1 MNQFSNLDKIFI
13 FLTIIFGS
21 LVLFVPI
28 SNLLIAFLGLVF
40 FIFLIF
46 KPQYCFYLML
56 ALSTYVF
63 PFETATRQLPF
74 NQTDILI
81 AICFISILGRIILF
95 DQQINLKT
103 KLDKWIIFL
112 LIVYFLAGITSISH
126 RGYQGFLKFGETITV
141 FYVTVY
147 FVRSKE
153 ITISNLV
160 KFMLF
165 VGVFQALYGVLQ
177 SLTGSFGANFQS
189 NRGYLGYLGMG
200 STLVWHARGT
210 FIHFNHFGP
219 FLSTLFLFFLPI
231 NHFLVKNKTKGNI
244 ILLILLFGVI
254 VSYSRGSLMGL
265 ILGFVFFLYQI
276 KKSKIKFFSISI
288 PLLLIII
295 CMANFLKETSYIS
308 TISARDDI
316 WALVFTAITSNTKNL
331 LFGTGLKS
339 YTDAVWAYMPGN
351 ILPSSF
357 NDFQAHNFILN
368 YVVEMGIIGAALII
382 LFLINN
388 LVIAYNNLKNGN
400 KLTKAF
406 SASVSI
412 IIVSFFLEGMF
423 DTAFNN
429 FVTQI
434 WIYLI
439 LGLMY
444 AKMTMTNKN
453 KIGENLT

>member
-1 MNQFSNLDKIFI
+1 MNQFNKLDKIFI
-13 FLTIIFGS
+13 FLAIISGS
-21 LVLFVPI
+21 LILLFPVQ
-28 SNLLIAFLGLVF
+28 NLLLVFSGLIF
-40 FIFLIF
+40 FIFLLL
-46 KPQYCFYLML
+46 KPKYCFYLML

-81 AICFISILGRIILF
+81 ALCFVSILSRIILS
-95 DQQINLKT
+95 DQHINLKT
-103 KLDKWIIFL
+103 RLDKWIIFL

-126 RGYQGFLKFGETITV
+126 RGYQGFLKFGETIAV
-141 FYVTVY
+141 FYLTVY

-165 VGVFQALYGVLQ
+165 VGIFQALYGVLQ
-177 SLTGSFGANFQS
+177 SSTGSFGANFHS
-189 NRGYLGYLGMG
+189 NRGYLGYLGLG

-231 NHFLVKNKTKGNI
+231 KHFIVKNKIKGNI

-265 ILGFVFFLYQI
+265 ILGFVFFLYQT
-276 KKSKIKFFSISI
+276 KKSKIKFFSIAI
-288 PLLLIII
+288 PLLLIIF
-295 CMANFLKETSYIS
+295 CMANFLKETSYVS

-316 WALVFTAITSNTKNL
+316 WALVFAAITSSTKNL

-339 YTDAVWAYMPGN
+339 YTDAVWVYMPGN
-351 ILPSSF
+351 ILPSAF
-357 NDFQAHNFILN
+357 NDFQAHNFILY
-368 YVVEMGIIGAALII
+368 YVVEMGIIGATIII

-388 LVIAYNNLKNGN
+388 LVIAYNNVKNGN
-400 KLTKAF
+400 KLTKAL
-406 SASVSI
+406 SSSVSI

-434 WIYLI
+434 WLYLI
-439 LGLMY
+439 LGIIY
-444 AKMTMTNKN
+444 AKITMTSKN
-453 KIGENLT
+453 KIKENPG